1 MHAFS
6 PEPWPAERRH
16 SGAPEFSPPS
26 CDNGRLASKGEYL
39 MESTI
44 FPRIFFSLGI
54 VAVAVALTLGVVNIA
69 RAASVT
75 VLPSTTQQA
84 GILVCGH
91 GIANTHPDQARIQ
104 VGVQATASSAEG
116 ARGQAAQAMSAVLAA
131 LKSQGVADADVQTE
145 YFAIAPEYDYTSGS
159 PHVIGY
165 SASNSVIVTVH
176 KVDSVGTVVDAV
188 TGAGG
193 NNVVVDGIQFS
204 TGDPSQTLEQAQQ
217 NALANAHQQAEM
229 AASAAGVRL
238 GAPLSIQLNGCGS
251 TPTQDLQSRANTAG
265 GASSGPATPISP
277 GQIEVT
283 ADVSVDYAVN

>member
-1 MHAFS
+1 MQSAILS
-6 PEPWPAERRH
+6 
-16 SGAPEFSPPS
+16 
-26 CDNGRLASKGEYL
+26 
-39 MESTI
+39 
-44 FPRIFFSLGI
+44 RIFFSLGI
-54 VAVAVALTLGVVNIA
+54 FAVAVALTLGVVNIA

-104 VGVQATASSAEG
+104 VGVQASASTAEG

-131 LKSQGVADADVQTE
+131 VKSQDVADADVQTD
-145 YFAIAPEYDYTSGS
+145 YFAIAPEYDYTSGN

-165 SASNSVIVTVH
+165 SASNSVLVTVH
-176 KVDSVGTVVDAV
+176 KVNTVGTIVDAV
-188 TGAGG
+188 TAAGG
-193 NNVVVDGIQFS
+193 NDVVVDGIQFS

-238 GAPLSIQLNGCGS
+238 GPPLSIQLNGCGS
-251 TPTQDLQSRANTAG
+251 TQTVDLQSRAATAG
-265 GASSGPATPISP
+265 GTASGPTTPISP